1 MPEVSLGGS
10 TSDIVI
16 VILSCVDV
24 DIPGFLG
31 CFYSIK
37 LLS

>member
-1 MPEVSLGGS
+1 MPEASRGGS

-16 VILSCVDV
+16 VILSCVVV

-31 CFYSIK
+31 WFYSIK